1 MTARLDIAPCPP
13 ADRGLLFQLAEVAF
27 AGERGWDAPR
37 VLDALHHDRVFV
49 ARDNR
54 PMGYVAVRSE
64 SGTRVV
70 VVDQLLVAPGHERM
84 GVGHLLLDYAEQ
96 YAIERRASLLRIAV
110 ESDNSAARNF
120 YRRAGFLPVER
131 ELFELDLER
140 HTPQLT

>member
-1 MTARLDIAPCPP
+1 MTARLDIGHVRRQTAACSFS
-13 ADRGLLFQLAEVAF
+13 L
-27 AGERGWDAPR
+27 PR
-37 VLDALHHDRVFV
+37 W
-49 ARDNR
+49 
-54 PMGYVAVRSE
+54 RSDIC
-64 SGTRVV
+64 V

>member
-1 MTARLDIAPCPP
+1 MTARLDIAPCSP
-13 ADRGLLFQLAEVAF
+13 ADRDLLFELAEVAF
-27 AGERGWDAPR
+27 AGERGWDATR
-37 VLDALHHDRVFV
+37 VLDALHHDCVFV
-49 ARDNR
+49 ARDG
-54 PMGYVAVRSE
+54 PMGYVALRSE
-64 SGTRVV
+64 SGVCV

-84 GVGHLLLDYAEQ
+84 GVGHLLLEYAEQ

-120 YRRAGFLPVER
+120 YRRLGFVPVEC

>member
-1 MTARLDIAPCPP
+1 MTTRLDIAPCSP
-13 ADRGLLFQLAEVAF
+13 ADRGLLFELAEVAF
-27 AGERGWDAPR
+27 AGEGDSDDTR

-49 ARDNR
+49 ARDDG
-54 PMGYVAVRSE
+54 PAGYVALRSE
-64 SGTRVV
+64 SAICV

-84 GVGHLLLDYAEQ
+84 GVGHRLLEYPEQ